1 MAAVRT
7 GSGLVTLCTKKSV
20 VDILK
25 TKLIEAMSM
34 SYEDNT
40 FEAVI
45 LNSDSIA
52 MGPGMGNDEFTFKQV
67 RSILSKEG
75 CPVVL
80 DADALNVLKDNLEL
94 LKNSNRKIVIT
105 PHMGE
110 MSRITG
116 INIKELVENRIDIA
130 VNFAKEYN
138 VVVLLKGY
146 NTIITDGREVFIN
159 STGSSKMASGG
170 MGDALTGIIASFIGQ
185 GYDVFKAAIL
195 GAYIHGY
202 CGDILSKD
210 MFCVNASHII
220 EKLPYIVEDLINKHE
235 NQLKLQ

>member
-1 MAAVRT
+1 
-7 GSGLVTLCTKKSV
+7 
-20 VDILK
+20 
-25 TKLIEAMSM
+25 
-34 SYEDNT
+34 
-40 FEAVI
+40 
-45 LNSDSIA
+45 
-52 MGPGMGNDEFTFKQV
+52 
-67 RSILSKEG
+67 
-75 CPVVL
+75 
-80 DADALNVLKDNLEL
+80 
-94 LKNSNRKIVIT
+94 
-105 PHMGE
+105 MGE

-146 NTIITDGREVFIN
+146 NTIITDGREVYIN
-159 STGSSKMASGG
+159 STGNSKMASGG
-170 MGDALTGIIASFIGQ
+170 MGDALTGIVASFIGQ
-185 GYDVFKAAIL
+185 GYDTLRATIL

>member
-1 MAAVRT
+1 
-7 GSGLVTLCTKKSV
+7 
-20 VDILK
+20 
-25 TKLIEAMSM
+25 
-34 SYEDNT
+34 
-40 FEAVI
+40 
-45 LNSDSIA
+45 
-52 MGPGMGNDEFTFKQV
+52 
-67 RSILSKEG
+67 
-75 CPVVL
+75 
-80 DADALNVLKDNLEL
+80 
-94 LKNSNRKIVIT
+94 
-105 PHMGE
+105 

-185 GYDVFKAAIL
+185 GYDTLRAAIL